1 MLLRVGGGPVQIA
14 PGRPGSLGR
23 AKRPVGALRCLKEH
37 PKAVLLTWRVR
48 KAGRRQRD
56 FAKKSPAFACRAAPG
71 RRQRDFAKKS
81 PTFVC
86 RAAPGRRQRACLSK
100 CSVVAPA
107 PPNALLRPRALAQIS
122 PWRAGA
128 SPREGPLFLAYA
140 RADLASSSPKPAI
153 RNNRDRRS
161 RGPTAPSGG
170 THCVFY
176 CQPIPKQLLPGA
188 QAEKPRS
195 AANRAHRARESPP
208 PHAARATRQ
217 SS

>member
-1 MLLRVGGGPVQIA
+1 MLLRVEGQARANCARQTRFAWPSQTPCGRVALP
-14 PGRPGSLGR
+14 PGTPIG
-23 AKRPVGALRCLKEH
+23 CLADH
-37 PKAVLLTWRVR
+37 P
-48 KAGRRQRD
+48 
-56 FAKKSPAFACRAAPG
+56 AKKSPAFAVPLGTRTGQPRPQAEAG
-71 RRQRDFAKKS
+71 DAKHRDWIGK
-81 PTFVC
+81 T
-86 RAAPGRRQRACLSK
+86 
-100 CSVVAPA
+100 A
-107 PPNALLRPRALAQIS
+107 PPNALLRPRALTQIS

-140 RADLASSSPKPAI
+140 RADLASSGPKPAI

-161 RGPTAPSGG
+161 RGPAAPSGG

>member
-1 MLLRVGGGPVQIA
+1 MLLRVGGQARANCARQTRFAWPSQTPCGRVALP
-14 PGRPGSLGR
+14 PGTPIG
-23 AKRPVGALRCLKEH
+23 CLADH
-37 PKAVLLTWRVR
+37 P
-48 KAGRRQRD
+48 
-56 FAKKSPAFACRAAPG
+56 AKKSPAFACRAAPG